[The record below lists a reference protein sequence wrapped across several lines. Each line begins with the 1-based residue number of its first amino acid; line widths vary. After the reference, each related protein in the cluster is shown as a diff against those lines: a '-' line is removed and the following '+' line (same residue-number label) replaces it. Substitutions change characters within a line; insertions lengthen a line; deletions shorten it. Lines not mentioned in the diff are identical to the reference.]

1 MEYVALMGQKHT
13 VSQENLND
21 RNHLKDIGIH
31 AQITLP
37 SILKKMDGC
46 VLGSFGAGQGTVTCE
61 TSN

>member
-1 MEYVALMGQKHT
+1 MEYVALMGQKNT

-37 SILKKMDGC
+37 SILKKTDGC
-46 VLGSFGAGQGTVTCE
+46 VLGSFGAG
-61 TSN
+61 